1 MKYVLIHN
9 LLSSCSKKPI
19 YVGEKEVGN
28 FIYTTDDVEKAI
40 KFCWSMKKQK
50 MFLIGWECV
59 DPEDNEELNKRVNM
73 QEINNW

>member
-40 KFCWSMKKQK
+40 TFNSIKELDDYAKQRKLKKND
-50 MFLIGWECV
+50 FAVL
-59 DPEDNEELNKRVNM
+59 
-73 QEINNW
+73 EID